1 MQPTDGTPLEVTL
14 DALARRG
21 GPRADQARRALDEL
35 GRALAAAAHWPPPG
49 DDADRETGR
58 LIGDVLRRLWAAA
71 GPAPTAAEPTVG
83 APRTGDTEPS
93 VPASRS
99 PAAAASTSGSV
110 PAGGPGR
117 GRPVLAAEV
126 DALVAQFL
134 ADDELAAWR
143 DAAPPSDPA
152 HCWEWMW
159 LTCLGFPDRQA
170 TRWRG
175 RLARLGEGVAGP
187 PGALVPALPGVGSA
201 GLDLPCA
208 EPDAEVF
215 AALHAREDDLARL
228 VTDVLSL
235 AGSRA
240 SLDHSLHPARAG
252 KHRLD
257 EEGQQRHYREHLL
270 RRLREYADER
280 DQGGRLRR
288 LVVVDE
294 AVRSLFPRPLPAPG
308 SWWRRFAER
317 SDVLLRDRFA
327 GHDAEITVPAGPY
340 PPCWPR
346 NSKKST
352 SPNLDMK
359 VASDQTKRR
368 HHVEWVLRVAYRV
381 GENTLDGRVIY
392 TE

>member
-1 MQPTDGTPLEVTL
+1 MEQTDGAPLEVTL

-21 GPRADQARRALDEL
+21 GPRADQARQALDEL

-49 DDADRETGR
+49 DHADRETAR
-58 LIGDVLRRLWAAA
+58 LIGDVLRRLWAVAD
-71 GPAPTAAEPTVG
+71 PVPTAAEPTIG
-83 APRTGDTEPS
+83 APRTGDTAPP
-93 VPASRS
+93 VTASRS
-99 PAAAASTSGSV
+99 AAASTSGFV
-110 PAGGPGR
+110 APGGPAR
-117 GRPVLAAEV
+117 GRPVLADEV
-126 DALVAQFL
+126 AALVAQFL
-134 ADDELAAWR
+134 ADGEVAAWR
-143 DAAPPSDPA
+143 DAAPPFDPA
-152 HCWEWMW
+152 HSWEWMW
-159 LTCLGFPDRQA
+159 LTCLGFPERQA

-175 RLARLGEGVAGP
+175 RLAGLGEGVAGP

-201 GLDLPCA
+201 GLDLACA
-208 EPDAEVF
+208 EPDAEVS
-215 AALHAREDDLARL
+215 AALHGREDDLARL

-240 SLDHSLHPARAG
+240 SLDHSLQPDGAG

-308 SWWRRFAER
+308 SWWRQFAER

-327 GHDAEITVPAGPY
+327 DHDAEITVPAGPY
-340 PPCWPR
+340 PPCWPG
-346 NSKKST
+346 NGKKST
-352 SPNLDMK
+352 SPNLDIK
-359 VASDQTKRR
+359 VASDPTKRR

-381 GENTLDGRVIY
+381 GDRTLDGRVIY